1 VSGAGGGG
9 VFRIDSVKIDGIPF
23 DERAEMLISVRT
35 VFTVEQVE
43 LLELLELELLEL
55 ELLELEP
62 FDRESDSGF
71 ALTVLIAS

>member
-1 VSGAGGGG
+1 MSEAGGGEVKPASGG

-43 LLELLELELLEL
+43 LLELELLEL

-62 FDRESDSGF
+62 FDR
-71 ALTVLIAS
+71 